1 MPITAKELAREL
13 GISAAAVSMAL
24 NDKPGVSSET
34 RKKVRLLAQEKGF
47 DFSKIKPSPAREGSV
62 YFVIYKK
69 NGAVV
74 DDTPFF
80 SELSEG
86 ISEECSRAG
95 VRLHVTYIYESDL
108 EEIVAGKKGTP
119 SGSPDRF
126 FGTDCRGILLLGTEM
141 MTDNL
146 KPFLALP
153 VPIVVVDSYFETFRC
168 DTVLINNVQ
177 GAFNATHHLIRKC
190 KSQPGYL
197 KSSYAINN
205 FIERSDGFYKA
216 VRAAGMS
223 TSQCIVHELT
233 PSLDGAYADMMQILE
248 SGEPIARC
256 YFADNDLIASGAFRA
271 FREKRYRI
279 PKDIAIVGFDNLPMS
294 RILDPP
300 LTTIDVPK
308 HYMGAQAVKRLL
320 ERMETPDMPAIK
332 IEIATELVD
341 RYSC

>member
-1 MPITAKELAREL
+1 MSITARELAKEL

-24 NDKPGVSSET
+24 NDKSGVSSET
-34 RKKVRLLAQEKGF
+34 RKKVKLLAQEKGF
-47 DFSKIKPSPAREGSV
+47 DFSKIKPAHISDGAV

-69 NGAVV
+69 SGAVV

-80 SELSEG
+80 FELSEG

-95 VRLHVTYIYESDL
+95 IRLHITYIYESDL
-108 EEIVAGKKGTP
+108 ENNISDKKGA
-119 SGSPDRF
+119 SSKSLDRF

-141 MTDNL
+141 MTNDL
-146 KPFLALP
+146 KPFLSLP
-153 VPIVVVDSYFETFRC
+153 IPIVVVDSYFETFRC
-168 DTVLINNVQ
+168 DAVLINNVQ
-177 GAFNATHHLIRKC
+177 GAFHATHHLIRKC

-197 KSSYAINN
+197 KSSYQINN
-205 FIERSDGFYKA
+205 FVERSDGFYKA

-223 TSQCIVHELT
+223 APKCIVHELT
-233 PSLDGAYADMMQILE
+233 PSLDGSYADMMQILE
-248 SGEPIARC
+248 SGVPLARC
-256 YFADNDLIASGAFRA
+256 YFADNDLIASGALRA
-271 FREKRYRI
+271 FREKGYCI
-279 PKDIAIVGFDNLPMS
+279 PKDIAIIGFDNLPMS
-294 RILDPP
+294 RVLEPP
-300 LTTIDVPK
+300 LSTIDVPK